1 MVKPEE
7 KQIKELRERLALTQ
21 ERFAARL
28 GVTVSTVNRW
38 ENGKGQPSPLA
49 LLRIEALWKKVGK
62 GKKRKQNGN

>member
-1 MVKPEE
+1 MADKPKE
-7 KQIKELRERLALTQ
+7 KQIKELRMRLGLTQ

-49 LLRIEALWKKVGK
+49 RLRIQDLWQEIIDRR
-62 GKKRKQNGN
+62 RKSAI